1 MEAQADHLMAHL
13 PFLRRYARA
22 LAGSTEAGDR
32 LVAQVVEITLSEPAR
47 YGLDLEPAAA
57 TRLPLYALLN
67 RFADE
72 RGPGAAAPSRDAV
85 HPIESALA
93 RLPEEQ
99 RRLYL
104 LVRLEELS
112 VVRAAE
118 VMAITPEAAR
128 AMLASGQ
135 DAMREQLVADI
146 LIVEDDAII
155 AYDLGET
162 VLSMGHRVAGT
173 VASMEEALET
183 AARTRPTL
191 ALMDLRLAH
200 GGSGIATAQA
210 LRERSSLPII
220 FVTAFAD
227 ELRRRGLDHLGPV
240 IRKPFTREQIERAI
254 TQAVFMP
261 RPEQAA
267 PDGRVT

>member
-22 LAGSTEAGDR
+22 LAGSTEKGDM
-32 LVAQVVEITLSEPAR
+32 LVAQVVESTLSEPAR
-47 YGLDLEPAAA
+47 YGLDREPAAA

-67 RFADE
+67 RAADE
-72 RGPGAAAPSRDAV
+72 TEPEDRALPAGDAVHPAV

-112 VVRAAE
+112 VVQAAE
-118 VMAITPEAAR
+118 VMGIPHEAAR
-128 AMLASGQ
+128 AALASSQ
-135 DAMREQLVADI
+135 DAMRERLVANI

-155 AYDLGET
+155 AYDLSET

-173 VASMEEALET
+173 AASMEEALET
-183 AARTRPTL
+183 AARTQPTL

-210 LRERSSLPII
+210 LREKSSLPII
-220 FVTAFAD
+220 FVTAFAE

-240 IRKPFTREQIERAI
+240 IRKPFTRDQIERAI

-261 RPEQAA
+261 RP
-267 PDGRVT
+267 G

>member
-22 LAGSTEAGDR
+22 LAGSTERGDM
-32 LVAQVVEITLSEPAR
+32 LVAQVVESTLSEPAR
-47 YGLDLEPAAA
+47 YGLDREPAAA

-67 RFADE
+67 RAADE
-72 RGPGAAAPSRDAV
+72 TGPEGRSPPQGDAV

-112 VVRAAE
+112 VVQAAE
-118 VMAITPEAAR
+118 VMGIPHEAAR
-128 AMLASGQ
+128 AALASSQ
-135 DAMREQLVADI
+135 DAMREQLVANI

-155 AYDLGET
+155 AYDLSET

-173 VASMEEALET
+173 AASMEEALET
-183 AARTRPTL
+183 AARTQPTL

-220 FVTAFAD
+220 FVTAFAE

-240 IRKPFTREQIERAI
+240 IRKPFTRDQIERAI

-261 RPEQAA
+261 RLA
-267 PDGRVT
+267 

>member
-22 LAGSTEAGDR
+22 LAGSTESGDM
-32 LVAQVVEITLSEPAR
+32 LVTQAVEIALSEPER
-47 YGLDLEPAAA
+47 HGLDLEPATA
-57 TRLPLYALLN
+57 TRLPLYAILN
-67 RFADE
+67 RLADD
-72 RGPGAAAPSRDAV
+72 RRAPDAASSGKGIQPAV
-85 HPIESALA
+85 HPIEGALA

-99 RRLYL
+99 RRVYL

-112 VVRAAE
+112 VLQAAT
-118 VMAITPEAAR
+118 VMDLTPEAAR
-128 AMLASGQ
+128 ASLASSQ
-135 DAMREQLVADI
+135 DAMREQLIADI

-155 AYDLGET
+155 AYDLSET

-173 VASMEEALET
+173 AASMEEALET

-200 GGSGIATAQA
+200 GGSGITTAQA
-210 LRERSSLPII
+210 LREKSSLPII
-220 FVTAFAD
+220 FVTAFAE

-240 IRKPFTREQIERAI
+240 IRKPFTREQIEHAI

-261 RPEQAA
+261 RPE
-267 PDGRVT
+267 

>member
-22 LAGSTEAGDR
+22 LAGSTEKGDM
-32 LVAQVVEITLSEPAR
+32 LVAQVVESTLSEPAR
-47 YGLDLEPAAA
+47 YGLDREPAAA

-67 RFADE
+67 RAADE
-72 RGPGAAAPSRDAV
+72 TEPEDPALPPGDAV

-104 LVRLEELS
+104 LVRLEGLS
-112 VVRAAE
+112 VVQAAE
-118 VMAITPEAAR
+118 VMGIPHEAAR
-128 AMLASGQ
+128 AALASSQ
-135 DAMREQLVADI
+135 DAMREQLVANI

-155 AYDLGET
+155 AYDLSET

-173 VASMEEALET
+173 AASMEEALET
-183 AARTRPTL
+183 AARTQPTL

-210 LRERSSLPII
+210 LREKSSLPII
-220 FVTAFAD
+220 FVTAFAE

-240 IRKPFTREQIERAI
+240 IRKPFTRDQIERAI

-261 RPEQAA
+261 RLS
-267 PDGRVT
+267 